1 MAKICEGARGMAGP
15 RMACGPGGAH
25 AVSGAAAGGFSLG
38 TAAVGALAVGAVA
51 IGALAIGRLAIRR
64 LRVDAGSFGRLH
76 IEDLEVDRLRITTL
90 LQDDGASIDGAVG
103 TDGVN
108 GVG

>member
-1 MAKICEGARGMAGP
+1 MAKVCEGARRMAGP
-15 RMACGPGGAH
+15 RPMCSPGGAH

-76 IEDLEVDRLRITTL
+76 IEDLEVDRLRVTTL
-90 LQDDGASIDGAVG
+90 LQGDGASVDGTAGADGAG
-103 TDGVN
+103 
-108 GVG
+108 